1 MKAWKIDNFGIDNL
15 KLTESPTPEPGPGQV
30 LIEVKAASLNY
41 RDVMMVEGK
50 YDPSLLGS
58 HWIPASDGAGVVVAA
73 GTGVTRVK
81 VGDRVCGIFMQNW
94 LEGRLD
100 TEKRAGALGGD
111 LDGMLTTHALLSEQ
125 GVVRF
130 PDYLSFEEAATLP
143 CAAVTAWSALVHAAK
158 ITAGQTVLIEG
169 TGGVSIFALQL
180 AKAMGARVLGTS
192 SSDEKLERARA
203 LGLDAGVNYRTRPD
217 WENWVLEETKG
228 HGADLI
234 VEVGGAGTLNR
245 SLRAI
250 RIGGTIAQIG
260 RAFTQ
265 AEGPLDLGQ
274 ILMRLIQLTGIYVGS
289 RERFEA
295 MNQALTQNQI
305 RPVLD
310 QVFAFEQAP
319 EAFRRM
325 ASGQHFGKL
334 VVRIG

>member
-1 MKAWKIDNFGIDNL
+1 MKSWKISAFGIDHL
-15 KLTESPTPEPGPGQV
+15 KLEESPTPEPGPGQV

-41 RDVMMVEGK
+41 RDLLIVEGK
-50 YDPSLLGS
+50 YDPKLLS
-58 HWIPASDGAGVVVAA
+58 SPRIPASDGAGVVVAV
-73 GTGVTRVK
+73 GKGVTRVK

-100 TEKRAGALGGD
+100 AEKRAGALGGD

-192 SSDEKLERARA
+192 SSDEKLERAGA
-203 LGLDAGVNYRTRPD
+203 LGLDAGLNYRTRPD
-217 WENWVLEETKG
+217 WENWVLEETEG
-228 HGADLI
+228 RGADLI
-234 VEVGGAGTLNR
+234 VEVGGAGTL
-245 SLRAI
+245 SKALRAV

-274 ILMRLIQLTGIYVGS
+274 VLMRLIQLKGIYVGS

-295 MNQALTQNQI
+295 MNQALAQNRI
-305 RPVLD
+305 RPVID

-319 EAFRRM
+319 EALRRM
-325 ASGQHFGKL
+325 TSAQHFGKL